1 MVPTGKVTGAL
12 VVARSLYSYVVM
24 TERVRVL
31 GRIRHA
37 SDAFA
42 GEIEANSM
50 LDGGTEAMAER
61 ATELAGRGP
70 CALATSINWDTGRA
84 CLKTSRSGDP
94 PRPAPPSTR
103 GAPRRSRFGMPLKTR
118 RWASPNGFRRSGVM
132 PRPSSSSTVSPWQV
146 KRRWP
151 ESRPAPTWR
160 APRLAAVYS
169 SGGNQLPIWLW
180 MARAWAALEISNL
193 LRGR

>member
-37 SDAFA
+37 SDTFA

-84 CLKTSRSGDP
+84 CPKISRSSGPTGPVPPTINSWSAAPLSLWDDTKDSANGGVTEWFQTIRGD
-94 PRPAPPSTR
+94 A
-103 GAPRRSRFGMPLKTR
+103 
-118 RWASPNGFRRSGVM
+118 
-132 PRPSSSSTVSPWQV
+132 
-146 KRRWP
+146 
-151 ESRPAPTWR
+151 
-160 APRLAAVYS
+160 
-169 SGGNQLPIWLW
+169 
-180 MARAWAALEISNL
+180 
-193 LRGR
+193 